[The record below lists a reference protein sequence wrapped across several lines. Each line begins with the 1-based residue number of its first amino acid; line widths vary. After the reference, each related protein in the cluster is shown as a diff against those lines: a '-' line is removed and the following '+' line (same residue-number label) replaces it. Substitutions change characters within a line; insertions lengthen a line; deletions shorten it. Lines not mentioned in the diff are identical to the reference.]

1 MKKHE
6 TLLVGAILNGR
17 YRGRRFLRMV
27 GIVGLFSFSSV
38 QGLQA
43 ETVNPSAEGTEVVQQ
58 KRNVTGVVKDKAG
71 EPVIGA
77 NVIVKGTTSGVIT
90 DINGR
95 FTISAG
101 VGQVIEVSFI
111 GFKTYAFSVDSK
123 SEYTIVLQD
132 DNELLEEVV
141 VVGYGSQL
149 KRSVTGAISS
159 VRSEDLE
166 APNAVSADNL
176 LQGKVAGLSITQ
188 NSAQPGAGMSVNI
201 RGNLS
206 PNGSNSPLY
215 VIDGVVINSTGNK
228 ASNGGPNQLS
238 LRDGS
243 DRSPLATLNPNDILS
258 IDVMKDASAAAI
270 YGSSAANGVI
280 LITTKKGQV
289 GKPCISYSGS
299 FFRARFE

>member
-1 MKKHE
+1 M
-6 TLLVGAILNGR
+6 
-17 YRGRRFLRMV
+17 
-27 GIVGLFSFSSV
+27 
-38 QGLQA
+38 
-43 ETVNPSAEGTEVVQQ
+43 
-58 KRNVTGVVKDKAG
+58 
-71 EPVIGA
+71 
-77 NVIVKGTTSGVIT
+77 
-90 DINGR
+90 
-95 FTISAG
+95 
-101 VGQVIEVSFI
+101 
-111 GFKTYAFSVDSK
+111 
-123 SEYTIVLQD
+123 
-132 DNELLEEVV
+132 LEEVV

-159 VRSEDLE
+159 VKSEELE

-176 LQGKVAGLSITQ
+176 LQGKVAGLTITQ

-215 VIDGVVINSTGNK
+215 VIDGVVISSTGNK

-238 LRDGS
+238 LRDGA

-280 LITTKKGQV
+280 LITTKKGQA
-289 GKPCISYSGS
+289 GKPRISYNGS
-299 FFRARFE
+299 FFSAGAEQIL

>member
-1 MKKHE
+1 M
-6 TLLVGAILNGR
+6 
-17 YRGRRFLRMV
+17 
-27 GIVGLFSFSSV
+27 
-38 QGLQA
+38 
-43 ETVNPSAEGTEVVQQ
+43 
-58 KRNVTGVVKDKAG
+58 TGVVKDKTG

-90 DINGR
+90 DIDGR

-101 VGQVIEVSFI
+101 AGQVIEVSFI
-111 GFKTYAFSVDSK
+111 GFKTYAFPVDSK
-123 SEYTIVLQD
+123 SEYTVVLQD
-132 DNELLEEVV
+132 DAELLEEVV

-159 VRSEDLE
+159 VKSEELE

-176 LQGKVAGLSITQ
+176 LQGKVAGLTITQ
-188 NSAQPGAGMSVNI
+188 NSAQPGSGMSVNI
-201 RGNLS
+201 RGKLS

-215 VIDGVVINSTGNK
+215 VIDGVVISSTGNK
-228 ASNGGPNQLS
+228 ASSGGPNLPS
-238 LRDGS
+238 LHDGS

-280 LITTKKGQV
+280 LITTKKGQA
-289 GKPCISYSGS
+289 GKPRISYNGS
-299 FFRARFE
+299 FPCRVSRSTMMCLMLKSI

>member
-6 TLLVGAILNGR
+6 TLLVSTILNGT
-17 YRGRRFLRMV
+17 YRGRRFLQMV
-27 GIVGLFSFSSV
+27 GMVGLCSFGSV
-38 QGLQA
+38 QGLHSEA
-43 ETVNPSAEGTEVVQQ
+43 VNPSADGTEVVQQ
-58 KRNVTGVVKDKAG
+58 KKNVTGVVKDKTG

-90 DINGR
+90 DIDGR

-101 VGQVIEVSFI
+101 AGQVIEVSFI
-111 GFKTYAFSVDSK
+111 GFKTYAFPVDSK
-123 SEYTIVLQD
+123 SEYTVVLQD
-132 DNELLEEVV
+132 DAELLEEVV

-159 VRSEDLE
+159 VKSEELE

-176 LQGKVAGLSITQ
+176 LQGKVAGLTITQ
-188 NSAQPGAGMSVNI
+188 NSAQPGSGMSVNI
-201 RGNLS
+201 RGKLS

-215 VIDGVVINSTGNK
+215 VIDGVVISSTGNK

-238 LRDGS
+238 LRDGA

-270 YGSSAANGVI
+270 YGSSAAIGVI
-280 LITTKKGQV
+280 LITT
-289 GKPCISYSGS
+289 
-299 FFRARFE
+299 